1 MRKRR
6 GVYNK
11 WAKTVVL
18 NQKASIR
25 SHVPHTLLFSENSLK
40 RMLQLYQM
48 VYVKPNSGSHG
59 VGVMRVEHKNGT
71 YSYQLGAR
79 KRRNLTWP
87 QLFHSL
93 KNKIQGTT
101 YLVQR
106 GIHLSRFKNRIYD
119 LRIEVQLN
127 ENRNWQITGMLARV
141 AQPGMAVTNGAL
153 GADVYTYNSVIAA
166 HGGAELA
173 KKLHAELHS
182 LCVDCAHLLK
192 AKYPFLTELGFDI
205 ALDHRMHPW
214 ILEVN
219 TTPEAIPFEK
229 LPTKTMY
236 NRIMQLRRLNAR
248 RPY

>member
-1 MRKRR
+1 MKKRR

-18 NQKASIR
+18 NRKASIR
-25 SHVPHTLLFSENSLK
+25 SHVPHTLLFSENSLR

-48 VYVKPNSGSHG
+48 VYIKPNTGSHG
-59 VGVMRVEHKNGT
+59 DGVMRVEHKNGS
-71 YSYQLGAR
+71 YSYQLGAK

-87 QLFHSL
+87 QLITSL
-93 KNKIQGTT
+93 KNKIRGTK

-127 ENRNWQITGMLARV
+127 ESWQWQISGMLARV
-141 AQPGMAVTNGAL
+141 AQHGMAVTNGAQ
-153 GADVYTYNSVIAA
+153 GADIYTFDAVIAA
-166 HGGAELA
+166 HGGAELVQR
-173 KKLHAELHS
+173 LQSELHV
-182 LCVDCAHLLK
+182 LCVDSAHLLK
-192 AKYPFLTELGFDI
+192 AKYPFLNELGFDI
-205 ALDHRMHPW
+205 ALDHKMHPW

-219 TTPEAIPFEK
+219 TTPESIPFKK
-229 LPTKTMY
+229 LPTRTMY

-248 RPY
+248 RS